1 MSPPNYLRK
10 LDQYWQAGTREK
22 VQAALPIVLVGLAIP
37 LFTET
42 FLTDVF
48 TSMLILVISALG
60 FNFAFGF
67 ADVVSFGHNVFFA
80 IGGYGFAV
88 LLTNDVTGGF
98 LVPFIFAVL
107 LVLAFGAIIGG
118 ISMRGTGIYFT
129 LLTFAFGIIVFQGL
143 QSADFVGG
151 SDGLIIPPVTL
162 PLGLAPDPNTVYY
175 LSFVLFLGTLVSQYH
190 ILRSPFGRVMRAI
203 RANDDRAEYIGYPV
217 NRVKIVVFVLSA
229 FYTGLGGV
237 MLAMRNQFISPSAAS
252 LEIAIDMIIVTIVG
266 GSSFLIGPVVGGIFL
281 VSVEHLTRDLENV
294 ATIIL
299 GVVLILVILFMPEGI
314 YGKGVA
320 VWREKIRK

>member
-1 MSPPNYLRK
+1 
-10 LDQYWQAGTREK
+10 
-22 VQAALPIVLVGLAIP
+22 
-37 LFTET
+37 
-42 FLTDVF
+42 
-48 TSMLILVISALG
+48 
-60 FNFAFGF
+60 
-67 ADVVSFGHNVFFA
+67 
-80 IGGYGFAV
+80 
-88 LLTNDVTGGF
+88 
-98 LVPFIFAVL
+98 
-107 LVLAFGAIIGG
+107 
-118 ISMRGTGIYFT
+118 MRGTGIYFT